1 MTFIITAAVIGGAVA
16 LVMWAGDK
24 LDKWLDR
31 VEEE

>member
-1 MTFIITAAVIGGAVA
+1 MTFIITAAVIGSAVA

-31 VEEE
+31 GEDK